1 MTSGGRMPPDGEAM
15 TFLLEEFIE
24 VSDDKAGAKASGVER
39 LQEQAARALLPGP
52 RRGAKSLQQLGLMG
66 MSPAE
71 FQQLRRDV
79 RDWIRSLRRSSS
91 VGHWRTLNGP
101 LRLCLVATPRRAD
114 QKQDLLVEGPALDV
128 FWFYLTHLLSRV
140 GIGRIGICWAP
151 RSQKDPDQQ
160 ALLVQEGVTEDCG
173 RLFLRRGN
181 VKRYCSELC
190 RDREATA
197 RSRKKRR

>member
-24 VSDDKAGAKASGVER
+24 VSDGAKASGVER

-66 MSPAE
+66 MPAAE

-79 RDWIRSLRRSSS
+79 RDWIRSLRRSSH
-91 VGHWRTLNGP
+91 VGLWRTLNGP
-101 LRLCLVATPRRAD
+101 LRLCLIAPPGHPN
-114 QKQDLLVEGPALDV
+114 QILNPLIEGPVLDV

-140 GIGRIGICWAP
+140 GIGRIWICWAP
-151 RSQKDPDQQ
+151 RSQKVPAQQ
-160 ALLVQEGVTEDCG
+160 ALLVQDGVTEYCG
-173 RLFLRRGN
+173 RLFLRRGG
-181 VKRYCSELC
+181 VKRYCSKRC